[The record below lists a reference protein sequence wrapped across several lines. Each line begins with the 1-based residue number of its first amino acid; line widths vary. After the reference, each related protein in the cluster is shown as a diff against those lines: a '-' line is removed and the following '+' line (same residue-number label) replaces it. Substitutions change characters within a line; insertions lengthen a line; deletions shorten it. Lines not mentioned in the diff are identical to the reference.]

1 MLGEFI
7 NICCYIMSGSSGQE
21 DEVEV
26 EVEASAAEAGEH
38 ILTNLFSVFMAH
50 LPSYVAWRGSSFN
63 SSEHFHLYF
72 L

>member
-21 DEVEV
+21 D